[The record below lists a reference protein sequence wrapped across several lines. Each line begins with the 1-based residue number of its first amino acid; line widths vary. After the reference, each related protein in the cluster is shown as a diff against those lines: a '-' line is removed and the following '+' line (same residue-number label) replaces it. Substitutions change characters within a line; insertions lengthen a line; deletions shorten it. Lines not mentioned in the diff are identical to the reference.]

1 MKFFVRKKVERR
13 GNRSMKKIFFLCAG
27 IVIII
32 IAGEFFLQ
40 RKTFENFDYMIDL
53 LNDIDEKNDTNTK
66 LENIEKIESFWKN
79 KYLLM
84 AFYIDHVE
92 LEKIKSQI
100 VVIKAGIE
108 KHDEPFVHEEI
119 KRTIYMIEHIKDK
132 IVIKADNIL

>member
-1 MKFFVRKKVERR
+1 MKKV
-13 GNRSMKKIFFLCAG
+13 FFLCAI

-32 IAGEFFLQ
+32 IGGEFFLQ
-40 RKTFENFDYMIDL
+40 RKAFENFDYMIGL
-53 LNDIDEKNDTNTK
+53 LNDIDEKKDSDIQ
-66 LENIEKIESFWKN
+66 LESIEEIESFLKN

-92 LEKIKSQI
+92 LDKIKSQI

-119 KRTIYMIEHIKDK
+119 KRTIYMIENLKEK
-132 IVIKADNIL
+132 IIIKADNIL